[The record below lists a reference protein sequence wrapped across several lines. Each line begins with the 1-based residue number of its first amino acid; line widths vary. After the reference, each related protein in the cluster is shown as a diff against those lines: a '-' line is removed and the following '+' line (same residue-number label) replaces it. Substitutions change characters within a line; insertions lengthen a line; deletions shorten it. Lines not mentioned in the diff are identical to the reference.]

1 MSRIGLCRIII
12 LVGLTILFVPGITAK
27 KNPAIGHS
35 GHDIFMD
42 RCGACHGDDG
52 KGNGPAVGAL
62 KVAPADLTLLAKRNE
77 GTFPAER
84 VRKMLSEWVD
94 ISAHGSREMPIWGD
108 LFLPKSAADQEI
120 ANERFKKLVAYL
132 ESIQVP

>member
-1 MSRIGLCRIII
+1 MI
-12 LVGLTILFVPGITAK
+12 LVGLTILFVPSITAK

-120 ANERFKKLVAYL
+120 ANERFQKLVVYL

>member
-1 MSRIGLCRIII
+1 MSRIGPRRTII
-12 LVGLTILFVPGITAK
+12 LVGLTILFLSSITAK
-27 KNPAIGHS
+27 KNPAIGQS

-42 RCGACHGDDG
+42 RCSACHGDDA

-84 VRKMLSEWVD
+84 VRKMLGEWVD

-120 ANERFKKLVAYL
+120 ANERFKKLVTYL

>member
-1 MSRIGLCRIII
+1 MSRIGPRRTII
-12 LVGLTILFVPGITAK
+12 LVGLTILFLSSITAK
-27 KNPAIGHS
+27 KNPAIGQS

-42 RCGACHGDDG
+42 RCSACHGDDA

-84 VRKMLSEWVD
+84 VRKMLGEWVD

-120 ANERFKKLVAYL
+120 ANERFQKLVVYL